1 MNPETNFIRLRGLP
15 FAAKESDVRN
25 FLQGI
30 TAKSITFTLTSS
42 GRASGE
48 CYVELND
55 NSAVKEALKLDRNEI
70 NGRYIEVFTVS
81 EGELAMM
88 VRHGVIR
95 GSGESESRYASNYVV
110 RLRGLPYSAN
120 VDDIKEFF
128 KGLDV
133 ADVVIDKEQGGRPSG
148 EAFVRLASKE
158 HAELALERSKN
169 NMGSRYVEVFR
180 SSGEEMDNSFYTSR
194 GIPPPM
200 AGPIPLRGLSPAS
213 DPRYGYRDRY
223 GGYGGRFG
231 GPMRGGAGYPR
242 PAPYDRPYYE
252 RDRYSRYE
260 PEYDEFEYDAA
271 AKVFMRGL
279 PYNVTALDIEEF
291 FKPLNCV
298 EIKLG
303 YNEDR
308 RLSGDGIVLFS
319 TMAEARD
326 ALSRNKNNIGSR
338 YIELF
343 PGTNIPYPTKYTTFR
358 LIGGTGPSG
367 RGPYGRYSSFADD
380 EDYGGYG
387 VGGQQYYNDQYE
399 GRQARY
405 GREWGE
411 PTRSVW

>member
-1 MNPETNFIRLRGLP
+1 MNPETNYIRLRGLP

-30 TAKSITFTLTSS
+30 TAKTITFTLTSS

-55 NSAVKEALKLDRNEI
+55 NNAVKEALKLDRNEI
-70 NGRYIEVFTVS
+70 SGRYIEVFTVS

-95 GSGESESRYASNYVV
+95 RSGESESRYASNYVV

-200 AGPIPLRGLSPAS
+200 GGPIPLRGLSPAS
-213 DPRYGYRDRY
+213 DPRYGY
-223 GGYGGRFG
+223 GGYGRFG
-231 GPMRGGAGYPR
+231 GPMRGGVGYPR
-242 PAPYDRPYYE
+242 PAPYDRPY
-252 RDRYSRYE
+252 DRYSRYE

-343 PGTNIPYPTKYTTFR
+343 PGTNVPYPTKYTTFR

-380 EDYGGYG
+380 EDYSGYG

-399 GRQARY
+399 GRQSRY

-411 PTRSVW
+411 PARSAW

>member
-169 NMGSRYVEVFR
+169 NMGSRYGF
-180 SSGEEMDNSFYTSR
+180 SQGLISFANSF
-194 GIPPPM
+194 I
-200 AGPIPLRGLSPAS
+200 S
-213 DPRYGYRDRY
+213 DWY
-223 GGYGGRFG
+223 
-231 GPMRGGAGYPR
+231 
-242 PAPYDRPYYE
+242 
-252 RDRYSRYE
+252 
-260 PEYDEFEYDAA
+260 
-271 AKVFMRGL
+271 
-279 PYNVTALDIEEF
+279 
-291 FKPLNCV
+291 
-298 EIKLG
+298 
-303 YNEDR
+303 
-308 RLSGDGIVLFS
+308 
-319 TMAEARD
+319 
-326 ALSRNKNNIGSR
+326 
-338 YIELF
+338 
-343 PGTNIPYPTKYTTFR
+343 
-358 LIGGTGPSG
+358 
-367 RGPYGRYSSFADD
+367 
-380 EDYGGYG
+380 
-387 VGGQQYYNDQYE
+387 
-399 GRQARY
+399 
-405 GREWGE
+405 
-411 PTRSVW
+411 